1 MKPGSV
7 LVDIAIDQGG
17 CFEDSRPTTHA
28 EPTYRVHDSVFYC
41 VANMPGA
48 VPHTS
53 TYALT
58 NVTLP
63 YAVQIANRG
72 WREALRNDD
81 ALALG
86 LNTHDGA
93 LTCAPVAEAHGLAY
107 TPVADAARVAAHG
120 ASRGRPGWPGGRRA
134 RRLRS
139 PTVVSVDGAVTR
151 YLQYLVVERGLAANT
166 VESYERDLRRYA
178 GFLARAR
185 QVRPR
190 RRDRAGRRR
199 VPGRAAHRGRGAP
212 AAGGQLGRPGGRR
225 RPRAARVRAQGGPR
239 RRRPGPRGRAA
250 RARQAA
256 AEGDHASTRSSGS
269 STRRGRRTDPDPRVL
284 RDRALLEFLYGT
296 GARISEATGLDVD
309 DLDHLAR
316 DPAVLLTGKGG
327 KQRYV
332 PVGSYAVTAL
342 DAYLVRGRPAL
353 AGEAV
358 RAASPAV
365 FLNARGGRL
374 TRQGAWGIL
383 RDAAA
388 RCGEAD
394 VSPHTL
400 RHSFATHLLDGGADI
415 RVVQE
420 LLGHAS
426 VTTTQ
431 VYTLVTVDKLREVY
445 AAAHPR
451 ALG

>member
-1 MKPGSV
+1 
-7 LVDIAIDQGG
+7 
-17 CFEDSRPTTHA
+17 
-28 EPTYRVHDSVFYC
+28 
-41 VANMPGA
+41 VA
-48 VPHTS
+48 
-53 TYALT
+53 
-58 NVTLP
+58 
-63 YAVQIANRG
+63 
-72 WREALRNDD
+72 
-81 ALALG
+81 
-86 LNTHDGA
+86 DGA
-93 LTCAPVAEAHGLAY
+93 
-107 TPVADAARVAAHG
+107 R
-120 ASRGRPGWPGGRRA
+120 
-134 RRLRS
+134 
-139 PTVVSVDGAVTR
+139 R
-151 YLQYLVVERGLAANT
+151 YLQFLVVERGLADNT

-178 GFLARAR
+178 DFLGTRGKRALTDVTELDVAEFR
-185 QVRPR
+185 AAL
-190 RRDRAGRRR
+190 RAGDEEHPPLAVSSVGRAVVAVRGLHAFALKDGLTANDPAR
-199 VPGRAAHRGRGAP
+199 EVAPPVPGRRLPKAIPLDAVEAILD
-212 AAGGQLGRPGGRR
+212 AAG
-225 RPRAARVRAQGGPR
+225 
-239 RRRPGPRGRAA
+239 
-250 RARQAA
+250 
-256 AEGDHASTRSSGS
+256 STEDS
-269 STRRGRRTDPDPRVL
+269 DPRVL

-332 PVGSYAVTAL
+332 PVGRYAVKAL
-342 DAYLVRGRPAL
+342 DAYLVRGRPVL
-353 AGEAV
+353 AGKAQ
-358 RAASPAV
+358 RKQSPAV

-383 RDAAA
+383 REAAG
-388 RCGEAD
+388 RSGTGD

-451 ALG
+451 AFG

>member
-1 MKPGSV
+1 
-7 LVDIAIDQGG
+7 
-17 CFEDSRPTTHA
+17 
-28 EPTYRVHDSVFYC
+28 
-41 VANMPGA
+41 VA
-48 VPHTS
+48 S
-53 TYALT
+53 
-58 NVTLP
+58 
-63 YAVQIANRG
+63 
-72 WREALRNDD
+72 
-81 ALALG
+81 
-86 LNTHDGA
+86 
-93 LTCAPVAEAHGLAY
+93 
-107 TPVADAARVAAHG
+107 VADGVRQ
-120 ASRGRPGWPGGRRA
+120 
-134 RRLRS
+134 
-139 PTVVSVDGAVTR
+139 

-166 VESYERDLRRYA
+166 VQSYERDLRRYA
-178 GFLARAR
+178 RFLGERGRTDLAGVTGLDVAEFRGALR
-185 QVRPR
+185 TGDEEHPPLAVSS
-190 RRDRAGRRR
+190 AGRAVVAVRGLHGFALR
-199 VPGRAAHRGRGAP
+199 EGLAAQDPAREVAPPAP
-212 AAGGQLGRPGGRR
+212 AKRLPKAIPLDAVERVIEAAG
-225 RPRAARVRAQGGPR
+225 
-239 RRRPGPRGRAA
+239 
-250 RARQAA
+250 
-256 AEGDHASTRSSGS
+256 STE
-269 STRRGRRTDPDPRVL
+269 DLDPRVL

-332 PVGSYAVTAL
+332 PVGRYAVKAL

-353 AGEAV
+353 AAGAS
-358 RAASPAV
+358 RRHSPAV

-383 RDAAA
+383 R
-388 RCGEAD
+388 EAGLRSGNPG

-426 VTTTQ
+426 VATTQ